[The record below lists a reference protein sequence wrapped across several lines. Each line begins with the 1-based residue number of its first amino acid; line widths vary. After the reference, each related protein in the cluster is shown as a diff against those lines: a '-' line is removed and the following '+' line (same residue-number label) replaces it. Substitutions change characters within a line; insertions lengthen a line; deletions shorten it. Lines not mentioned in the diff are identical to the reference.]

1 MVLAD
6 RGVCCVDEFDKM
18 TDADRVAI
26 HEVMEQQT
34 VTIAKAGI
42 HASLNARCA
51 VVAAA
56 NPVYGQYD
64 PNQPPMKNIG
74 LPDSLLSR
82 FDLLF
87 IILDKKQE
95 DSDRRISEHVLR
107 MHCSRRTL
115 PSCIASGIIERST
128 DERTLEAKTAAIN
141 SKTDL
146 AARAEDDSDLE
157 LIAAEFIK
165 KYIHYA
171 KVKYTPQLTEAA
183 SDHITEAYA
192 NLRARVAVSAGRT
205 LPVTARTLETMI
217 RLASAHAKCH
227 LRGEVGLE
235 DATVAVELL
244 EYALLSET
252 SSDAC
257 KAAACNSDEI
267 CELADKHRGIRVA
280 GETDIRNSGH
290 GAYGTEA
297 INEEPEAPPGAAAE
311 IVETSRRKVI
321 EDAMQTVFVGE
332 REDCSIDELLKVVP
346 SRVRMTAA
354 EAATILDELQAD
366 DKVMYVDGRVHL
378 I

>member
-1 MVLAD
+1 M
-6 RGVCCVDEFDKM
+6 
-18 TDADRVAI
+18 
-26 HEVMEQQT
+26 
-34 VTIAKAGI
+34 
-42 HASLNARCA
+42 
-51 VVAAA
+51 
-56 NPVYGQYD
+56 
-64 PNQPPMKNIG
+64 
-74 LPDSLLSR
+74 
-82 FDLLF
+82 
-87 IILDKKQE
+87 
-95 DSDRRISEHVLR
+95 
-107 MHCSRRTL
+107 
-115 PSCIASGIIERST
+115 
-128 DERTLEAKTAAIN
+128 
-141 SKTDL
+141 
-146 AARAEDDSDLE
+146 
-157 LIAAEFIK
+157 
-165 KYIHYA
+165 
-171 KVKYTPQLTEAA
+171 KYTPQLTEAA

-244 EYALLSET
+244 EYVLLSET

-257 KAAACNSDEI
+257 KAAACNSDDT
-267 CELADKHRGIRVA
+267 CERADKHGGGGVRVP
-280 GETDIRNSGH
+280 GETDTRNSGH
-290 GAYGTEA
+290 GADGTEA
-297 INEEPEAPPGAAAE
+297 INEGPEAPSGAAAE

-366 DKVMYVDGRVHL
+366 DKIMFVDGRVHL